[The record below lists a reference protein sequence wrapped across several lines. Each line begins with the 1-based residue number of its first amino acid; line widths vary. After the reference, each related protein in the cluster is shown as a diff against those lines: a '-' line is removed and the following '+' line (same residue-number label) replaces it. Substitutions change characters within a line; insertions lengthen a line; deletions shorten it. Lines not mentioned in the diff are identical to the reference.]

1 MSISCGSVDSLVELG
16 DSPKP
21 HEALLEQYECLL
33 PDLIHLFLVISNLQR
48 DNLDKTPES
57 GFPMGITGDELHN
70 SFDDVAEEYIE

>member
-1 MSISCGSVDSLVELG
+1 MSVSCGSVDSLVELG

-57 GFPMGITGDELHN
+57 GLPMGITGDKLHN
-70 SFDDVAEEYIE
+70 SLDDVAEEYIE